1 MTKLAGG
8 RPRLT
13 RRGVVV
19 SRIVI
24 AAPLILACIAVG
36 FTVDL
41 WSPCAGDH
49 ACVVEV
55 GRG

>member
-8 RPRLT
+8 RPALT
-13 RRGVVV
+13 PRGRTV
-19 SRIVI
+19 SRIAIV
-24 AAPLILACIAVG
+24 AAFVAALSVG

-41 WSPCAGDH
+41 WSPCASDH

-55 GRG
+55 GR